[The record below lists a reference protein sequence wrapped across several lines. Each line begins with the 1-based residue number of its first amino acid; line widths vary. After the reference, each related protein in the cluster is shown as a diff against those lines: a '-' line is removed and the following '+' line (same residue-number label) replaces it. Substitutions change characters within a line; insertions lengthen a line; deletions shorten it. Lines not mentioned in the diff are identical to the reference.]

1 MQNEIPVL
9 YVFNFKPEYI
19 VNAIKRL
26 NCSLT
31 SILGQA
37 DKIYILNASNENIDI
52 VKNDKI
58 VYIHKPYNKYF
69 NKAKLINYM
78 VKHFLSDYEYFIH
91 SDVDLVYRSDYI
103 QRLKAYITDK
113 PVRVMPRN
121 VVMPMEYYSSK
132 YDELMIIAGKFKQ
145 HSTGESK
152 GNGLFH
158 VPSFIQIHGIDE
170 RYQGYGSEDECLNLR
185 LARINKFIFAKE
197 IDHIHLYHL
206 PINYEYRKQNHEI
219 FKQSILRITKGD
231 LIRNEKGWGNY

>member
-37 DKIYILNASNENIDI
+37 DKIFILNASNENIDI

-69 NKAKLINYM
+69 NKAILINYM
-78 VKHFLSDYEYFIH
+78 VKNFLSGYEYFVH
-91 SDVDLVYRSDYI
+91 SDVDLIYRADYI

-121 VVMPMEYYSSK
+121 VVIPMEYYSSK
-132 YDELMIIAGKFKQ
+132 YDELMVIASKFKQ
-145 HSTGESK
+145 HITGESK

-158 VPSFIQIHGIDE
+158 VPSLIKIRGFNE
-170 RYQGYGSEDECLNLR
+170 RFLGYSPEDEEINLR
-185 LARINKFIFAKE
+185 LAQINNFIYAKE
-197 IDHIHLYHL
+197 IDHVHLFHN
-206 PINYEYRKQNHEI
+206 PINREYRDNNKKV
-219 FKQSILRITKGD
+219 FKDSMSKLLKND
-231 LIRNEKGWGNY
+231 LIRNNENWGNY